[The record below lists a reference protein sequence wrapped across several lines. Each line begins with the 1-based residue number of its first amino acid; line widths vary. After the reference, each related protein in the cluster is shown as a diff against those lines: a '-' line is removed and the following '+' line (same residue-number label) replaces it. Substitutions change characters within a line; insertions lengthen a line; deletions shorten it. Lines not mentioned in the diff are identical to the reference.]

1 MCLKSCFSG
10 NTSEPSVLA
19 NGATRGEFWLAVH
32 DFPAVLP
39 TAYRDQDLER
49 ELGIAVSG
57 RYPGASVTP
66 HTLIDILSLVWT
78 GVLFNMCASYREPV
92 SIPSHSPKQKIPAP
106 ETFRDT
112 WTQTLCFTEKETG
125 LRCGAVYH
133 RPRPY
138 CWCQRWE

>member
-49 ELGIAVSG
+49 ELGMAVSV
-57 RYPGASVTP
+57 RHPGASVTP
-66 HTLIDILSLVWT
+66 HTLILSALCEQPYYLICVQATESQCLYPVTLPNRRFQLQRPSETPGPKLPVLQGRKQVCGT
-78 GVLFNMCASYREPV
+78 GQFIIC
-92 SIPSHSPKQKIPAP
+92 
-106 ETFRDT
+106 
-112 WTQTLCFTEKETG
+112 
-125 LRCGAVYH
+125 
-133 RPRPY
+133 PRPY
-138 CWCQRWE
+138 CQRWE